1 MGIFGFPLIPS
12 ERSPA
17 VRSKKNVAV
26 RRRGGIHSYFC
37 VAVLD
42 EQTTSQ
48 EKETTGHHLSVLCAE
63 TETVHHLFSSV
74 CGCPTDLGRT
84 SRDRWHRWAL
94 QILIEPVARFWIGD
108 KKHCVMN
115 MFCVGLLETG
125 ARI

>member
-1 MGIFGFPLIPS
+1 LRRHSNTNTGRLWLAGWSADRSPQVWRRPRFAEMGIFGFPLIPS

-84 SRDRWHRWAL
+84 S
-94 QILIEPVARFWIGD
+94 
-108 KKHCVMN
+108 
-115 MFCVGLLETG
+115 
-125 ARI
+125 